1 MPRGDGTGPMGI
13 GPMTGRG
20 HGACAGFASGYAN
33 NWCGMGRGRGFRRM
47 YRMTGMPVRARY
59 GPEPDEDNENEDSAL
74 DERKTLQN
82 QAAFLEKQLSRV
94 RKRLNSLEDKE

>member
-20 HGACAGFASGYAN
+20 YGACAGFGYAN
-33 NWCGMGRGRGFRRM
+33 NWCGMGRGRGFKRM
-47 YRMTGMPVRARY
+47 YRMTGMPFRARY
-59 GPEPDEDNENEDSAL
+59 GPEPDEDNENETSAL

-94 RKRLNSLEDKE
+94 RKRLDSLEDKE